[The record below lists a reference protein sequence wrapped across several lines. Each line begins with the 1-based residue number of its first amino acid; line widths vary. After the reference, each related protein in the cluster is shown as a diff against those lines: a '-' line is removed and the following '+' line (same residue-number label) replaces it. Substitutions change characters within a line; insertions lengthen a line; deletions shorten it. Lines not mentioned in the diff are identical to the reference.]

1 MSRDYKN
8 LRNNKKSSSE
18 VKNMSNLFPF
28 LIGLI
33 VGVFITSVI
42 FFNHSDK
49 IYNEKSTLATTDKD
63 DIKKKNDNKT
73 SNTEIIFDFP
83 TILKE
88 RQVTEI
94 PKKEYK
100 EIEKNANKVKSRTI
114 YIFQVGSFM
123 NFASADA
130 LKARLAF
137 SGLSAYIEKK
147 DIIGKGISFR
157 VFVGPF
163 EDKKKL
169 DKVKNILSE
178 NGVGSLVSIEQKIE
192 NSSM

>member
-28 LIGLI
+28 LVGLI
-33 VGVFITSVI
+33 VGIFITSVI
-42 FFNHSDK
+42 FFNHFDK
-49 IYNEKSTLATTDKD
+49 MYSKKSALAITDKD
-63 DIKKKNDNKT
+63 DRKKKNDNET

-100 EIEKNANKVKSRTI
+100 EIEKNTNEVKSRTI
-114 YIFQVGSFM
+114 YIFQVGSFK
-123 NFASADA
+123 NFSSADA

-147 DIIGKGISFR
+147 DIVDKGISFR

-192 NSSM
+192 NNSM

>member
-1 MSRDYKN
+1 MS
-8 LRNNKKSSSE
+8 LKKILIIRFSSIGDIILTTPIIRC
-18 VKNMSNLFPF
+18 VKKQHKCIIHYLTKKKYLQLIDSNPY
-28 LIGLI
+28 I
-33 VGVFITSVI
+33 
-42 FFNHSDK
+42 DK
-49 IYNEKSTLATTDKD
+49 CYS
-63 DIKKKNDNKT
+63 IKK
-73 SNTEIIFDFP
+73 NTNE
-83 TILKE
+83 
-88 RQVTEI
+88 
-94 PKKEYK
+94 
-100 EIEKNANKVKSRTI
+100 VKSRTI
-114 YIFQVGSFM
+114 YIFQVGSFK

-130 LKARLAF
+130 LKAKLAF

-192 NSSM
+192 NNSM

>member
-18 VKNMSNLFPF
+18 IKNVSNLFPF
-28 LIGLI
+28 LVGLI
-33 VGVFITSVI
+33 VGIFITSVI
-42 FFNHSDK
+42 FFNHFDK
-49 IYNEKSTLATTDKD
+49 MYSKKSALAITDKD
-63 DIKKKNDNKT
+63 DRKKKNDNKT
-73 SNTEIIFDFP
+73 SNTEIVFDFP

-100 EIEKNANKVKSRTI
+100 EIEKNTNEVKSRTI
-114 YIFQVGSFM
+114 YIFQVGSFK

-163 EDKKKL
+163 EEKKKM
-169 DKVKNILSE
+169 DKVKSILSE
-178 NGVGSLVSIEQKIE
+178 NGIGSVVSIEQKIE
-192 NSSM
+192 NSPM

>member
-18 VKNMSNLFPF
+18 VKNVSNLFPF
-28 LIGLI
+28 FVGLI

-49 IYNEKSTLATTDKD
+49 IYNEKSTLATADKD

-88 RQVTEI
+88 QQVTEI

-100 EIEKNANKVKSRTI
+100 EIEKNANGAKSHTI
-114 YIFQVGSFM
+114 YIF
-123 NFASADA
+123 
-130 LKARLAF
+130 
-137 SGLSAYIEKK
+137 
-147 DIIGKGISFR
+147 
-157 VFVGPF
+157 
-163 EDKKKL
+163 
-169 DKVKNILSE
+169 
-178 NGVGSLVSIEQKIE
+178 
-192 NSSM
+192 

>member
-28 LIGLI
+28 LVGLI
-33 VGVFITSVI
+33 VGVFITIVI

-49 IYNEKSTLATTDKD
+49 MYSKKPALATTDKD
-63 DIKKKNDNKT
+63 NRKKKNDNKT
-73 SNTEIIFDFP
+73 SNTEIVFDFP

-100 EIEKNANKVKSRTI
+100 EIEKNTNEVKSRTI
-114 YIFQVGSFM
+114 YIFQVGSFK

-192 NSSM
+192 NNSM

>member
-28 LIGLI
+28 SVGLI
-33 VGVFITSVI
+33 LGVFITSVI
-42 FFNHSDK
+42 FFNHSNK
-49 IYNEKSTLATTDKD
+49 IYNEKSILATTDKD

-94 PKKEYK
+94 PKKKYK
-100 EIEKNANKVKSRTI
+100 EIEKNTEVKSHTI
-114 YIFQVGSFM
+114 YIFQVGSFK
-123 NFASADA
+123 NFESADA

-147 DIIGKGISFR
+147 DIIDKGISFR

-163 EDKKKL
+163 KDKEKL
-169 DKVKNILSE
+169 SKVKTILSE
-178 NGVGSLVSIEQKIE
+178 NGVGSVVSIEQKIE
-192 NSSM
+192 NRSM